1 MSSGALYLSPIAGAI
16 AGWLGVLLVSA
27 LADSSVNVL
36 GSAFSG
42 IWNSPGLL
50 AFGVA
55 TVSGFSERVLNR
67 VLQEAVPAITAAG
80 GGSASGDRTALG
92 SDHGAS

>member
-1 MSSGALYLSPIAGAI
+1 MPPRRP
-16 AGWLGVLLVSA
+16 SA
-27 LADSSVNVL
+27 RKLPL

-67 VLQEAVPAITAAG
+67 VLQEAVPAITASGGRVGVGGAG
-80 GGSASGDRTALG
+80 PR
-92 SDHGAS
+92 